1 MQDIRDLIF
10 RDICGKRFRA
20 VLLAE
25 RDGILSGAEDAAEIA
40 RELGVNWQ
48 CDCPEGGKL
57 SAGQVFARVTAGPK
71 EMAMAEER
79 LIGAL
84 AKTSGIATAA
94 RRAVTLA
101 AGKIRI
107 VSGSWKKMPPGM
119 KTAVRRAIVTGGAVF
134 RLCEPPMLYMDKN
147 FVTMFGSVKATL
159 DAVAELKDTTKVI
172 QIRGQKDSVREET
185 LEALLGGGNI
195 FMVDTGRLR
204 DVDVCLEVLKREHA
218 RERVQ
223 VAYAGNVKLA
233 DIPQLAGR
241 GIDLLCIGKEIVD
254 APLLDM
260 KLNVLEEV

>member
-1 MQDIRDLIF
+1 MQDIRDLVF
-10 RDICGKRFRA
+10 QDICGKQFQA

-57 SAGQVFARVTAGPK
+57 SAGQTFARVTAGPK

-107 VSGSWKKMPPGM
+107 VSGSWKKMPPSM
-119 KTAVRRAIVTGGAVF
+119 KTAVRHAIVTGGAVF
-134 RLCEPPMLYMDKN
+134 RICEPPMLYMDKN
-147 FVTMFGSVKATL
+147 FVSMFGSVRATL
-159 DAVAELKDTTKVI
+159 DAVADLKNITKII
-172 QIRGQKDSVREET
+172 QIRGQKDSVEEET
-185 LEALLGGGNI
+185 LEALRGDANI
-195 FMVDTGRLR
+195 LMVDTGRLR
-204 DVDVCLEVLKREHA
+204 DADVCMEVLEREHA

-233 DIPQLAGR
+233 DIPQLADR